1 MSLTCRF
8 PGGPP
13 ARTPCC
19 SKLPSP
25 DDHDYDD
32 AVDDGD
38 VDGDDDHD
46 YDDVVDDGDVD
57 GDDDGVLLEF
67 LVVQDWDLLT
77 LNES

>member
-32 AVDDGD
+32 AEDDGE
-38 VDGDDDHD
+38 
-46 YDDVVDDGDVD
+46 VD

-67 LVVQDWDLLT
+67 LVAQDWDLLT